1 MYIKRVYNNNVVMVD
16 DAGTERI
23 AVGKG
28 IAFGRKR
35 GDVLDSASFE
45 KVFTLDDPT
54 QLSRL
59 ERLIKAFRASTC
71 SSPRTSFRCFAAN
84 PLPLSM
90 TTFSSL

>member
-35 GDVLDSASFE
+35 GDVA
-45 KVFTLDDPT
+45 
-54 QLSRL
+54 
-59 ERLIKAFRASTC
+59 
-71 SSPRTSFRCFAAN
+71 
-84 PLPLSM
+84 
-90 TTFSSL
+90 